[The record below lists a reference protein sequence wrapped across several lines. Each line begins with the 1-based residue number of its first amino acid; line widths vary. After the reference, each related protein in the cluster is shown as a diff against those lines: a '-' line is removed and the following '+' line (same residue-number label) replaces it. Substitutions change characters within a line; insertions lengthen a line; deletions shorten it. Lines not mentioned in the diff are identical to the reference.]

1 MTAAPLLQVRDLT
14 VRFQTATGTVQ
25 AVDSLSFSLEA
36 GQIQYVNNFRIAHRR
51 TEYEDAP
58 DGPQARRHLVRIFLR
73 DEGRRTFM
81 G

>member
-1 MTAAPLLQVRDLT
+1 MFDIMSEPDRHV
-14 VRFQTATGTVQ
+14 
-25 AVDSLSFSLEA
+25 SFSLEA